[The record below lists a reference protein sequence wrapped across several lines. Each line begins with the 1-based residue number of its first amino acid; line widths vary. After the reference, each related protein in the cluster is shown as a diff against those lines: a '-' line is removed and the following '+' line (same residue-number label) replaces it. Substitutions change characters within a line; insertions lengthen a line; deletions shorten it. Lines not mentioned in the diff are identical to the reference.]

1 MLALKVAIHE
11 MQKWTAFRIAER
23 RVGKALA
30 HGYAA
35 GPYRFDRPS
44 GCFLRTICCSSDVV
58 LLSYLSATDFVAA
71 PITQ

>member
-11 MQKWTAFRIAER
+11 MQKWTAFRIADR
-23 RVGKALA
+23 RVGKELA

-35 GPYRFDRPS
+35 GLYRFDCPS
-44 GCFLRTICCSSDVV
+44 GCFLRITCCSSDVA
-58 LLSYLSATDFVAA
+58 LLNYLSATDFVAA